1 MSSLIIYGAT
11 GYVGRLVARLAVDRG
26 LRPVLAGRDANR
38 LAALGLDASVRTAA
52 LEQPHALDRLLADA
66 SVLLNAAGP
75 FAVTQQPLLDACV
88 RTGTPY
94 LDLSGEAA
102 EFLTVWRRDAE
113 LTAAGVMA
121 MPGVGFGVVP
131 TDAVAVHLARRL
143 PTARRLELSFATVGR
158 VSRGTLDTLTGG
170 MADAGVQRRDGR
182 LVPARAAAEHRWIGD
197 GATRTRVVTNPWR
210 ADVVSAARS
219 TGVADV
225 ATFFAAPAP
234 IRLALRAAP
243 AAPWLVTSPAARRV
257 RAALLA
263 RLPDGPT
270 PAQLDAGRTLVHG
283 LVRDDAGTV
292 AEAVLTGPDAYRYS
306 AHTAVELLARTA
318 AGDAPPGYR
327 TPAEVHGPQIAL
339 TTPGTTLRDLR

>member
-26 LRPVLAGRDANR
+26 LAPVLAGRDAGR
-38 LAALGLDASVRTAA
+38 LAALGLDTPVRAAA
-52 LEQPHALDRLLADA
+52 LDRPDALDRLLDDA
-66 SVLLNAAGP
+66 TVLLNLAGP
-75 FAVTQQPLLDACV
+75 FHRTQRPLLDACV
-88 RTGTPY
+88 RTGTHY

-102 EFLTVWRRDAE
+102 EFLTASERDPE
-113 LTAAGVMA
+113 LRAAGVMA

-131 TDAVAVHLARRL
+131 TDAVAVHLARRM
-143 PTARRLELSFATVGR
+143 PDARRLELSFVTTGQ
-158 VSRGTLDTLTGG
+158 VSRGTLGTLTDG
-170 MADAGVQRRDGR
+170 MAGTGVQRRAGR

-197 GATRTRVVTNPWR
+197 GSTRTRVVTNPWR
-210 ADVVSAARS
+210 ADVVSAGRS
-219 TGVADV
+219 TGVADI
-225 ATFFAAPAP
+225 ATFFAVPAP
-234 IRLALRAAP
+234 IRLALRVAP

-270 PAQLDAGRTLVHG
+270 PAQLDEGRTLVHG
-283 LVRDDAGTV
+283 LVRDEAGTV

-306 AHTAVELLARTA
+306 VHTAVELLARTA

-327 TPAEVHGPQIAL
+327 TPADVHGPQIAL
-339 TTPGTTLRDLR
+339 STPGTALRDLR